1 MSENNQYQ
9 SSHGFSEI
17 LLASYLLLIAS
28 ILLYDRVRTYKRFFQ
43 LRADDKEASEETKTR
58 RDRCFGWIKRQ
69 YELTEDEI
77 LAYCGLDTLTFFR
90 FLQVGRKFLFLVVI
104 TSLALIPIYYSE
116 KMKNKDTSSM
126 RILGLYAIT
135 LTDVAK
141 NDVRLW
147 APVVASYVFCG
158 YMMYLLWIEYTE
170 YVKRRHQVLSSMASP
185 QYSILINDVPP
196 ALRNNT
202 RLRQYMEQ
210 FFPGEVK
217 DVQVDVECE
226 LIENWIE
233 KKKQL
238 QKKFDYALAVYE
250 KTGRRPHH
258 LEGRSWWRLL
268 LGYKNFRGCRVD
280 SIEYYEHSLATV
292 NQVIERGSTR
302 ISQHREM
309 VKEPKGKSSRELF
322 EDIEENDSI
331 DDNRNQGI
339 LANRNNQGQRKC
351 PLFSPGSAKLAHP
364 SNSDYGS
371 IQRDEQSSDGE
382 AACLVRR
389 SAFVSFTSLTACHV
403 LQQTVQSKHP
413 ARMSILAAPCI
424 DDVDWDSIGLRFR
437 TRALWQLISACTTA
451 VIVLFWTIP
460 TTLVAS
466 LASVDSLRHAV
477 PLLDK
482 WLREYPALNS
492 LCSALSPLAL
502 LILNALATYILA
514 FLSERE
520 GHPSY
525 TQVRASLFTKLA
537 YFQLIQI
544 FFVTVVAGTI
554 LDTME
559 HILNSPTE
567 LIVMLGRSIPHQSK
581 FFSSYILT
589 LMGVSLPLELF
600 RVVPLAKALLYKMCV
615 SKHIQARREATSYG
629 LAPYD
634 YLETF
639 DPTRIL
645 ADCFLVMLVSLT
657 FAPIAPYACTVFAL
671 FFTLVDLV
679 YRRNALY
686 VYKSSWF
693 AMGAYWP
700 CLFKFMVVAMVISQL
715 TMLGLLL
722 LKEAAAH
729 FACALLLILI
739 ICLYYHYM
747 TILYGP
753 LAKYL
758 PLAECLERDENRK
771 KHGDI
776 SQFDFLNG
784 VYRPPALAETI
795 EEER

>member
-1 MSENNQYQ
+1 MSENNQYK

-17 LLASYLLLIAS
+17 LFASYLLILAS
-28 ILLYDRVRTYKRFFQ
+28 ILLYGRVHTFKGFFQ
-43 LRADDKEASEETKTR
+43 LRADDIEARQKNKSGQR
-58 RDRCFGWIKRQ
+58 RCFGWIRRQ
-69 YELTEDEI
+69 YELTEDEL

-90 FLQVGRKFLFLVVI
+90 FLQVGRKFLFLVVVA
-104 TSLALIPIYYSE
+104 SLVLIPVYYSE
-116 KMKNKDTSSM
+116 KMKNKESSSM

-158 YMMYLLWIEYTE
+158 YMMYLLWVEYTE
-170 YVKRRHQVLSSMASP
+170 YVRRRHEVLSSIDSP

-196 ALRNNT
+196 ALRDNT

-210 FFPGEVK
+210 FFPGQVK

-233 KKKQL
+233 KKRQL
-238 QKKFDYALAVYE
+238 QLKLDYALAKYE

-258 LEGRSWWRLL
+258 VQGRSWFRLM
-268 LGYKNFRGCRVD
+268 LGYKNFRGYRVD
-280 SIEYYEHSLATV
+280 SIEYYQQSLATV
-292 NQVIERGSTR
+292 NQVLERGSVR
-302 ISQHREM
+302 IQQHRDM
-309 VKEPKGKSSRELF
+309 AKGTVGRSSRELF
-322 EDIEENDSI
+322 EDIEENDTM
-331 DDNRNQGI
+331 DCNHAQGV
-339 LANRNNQGQRKC
+339 LVNGNDQGQRKL
-351 PLFSPGSAKLAHP
+351 PLFSPESAKLRHH
-364 SNSDYGS
+364 SNLNYGS
-371 IQRDEQSSDGE
+371 IQRDVQSSSGE
-382 AACLVRR
+382 SACLVRR

-403 LQQTVQSKHP
+403 LQQTVQSRHP

-424 DDVDWDSIGLRFR
+424 DDVDWDSIGLGFR
-437 TRALWQLISACTTA
+437 TRALWRLISACVTA
-451 VIVLFWTIP
+451 IIVLFWTIP

-466 LASVDSLRHAV
+466 LASVDSLRHTV
-477 PLLDK
+477 PFLNRL
-482 WLREYPALNS
+482 LREYPALTT

-502 LILNALATYILA
+502 LALNSFATYILA

-520 GHPSY
+520 AHPSF
-525 TQVRASLFTKLA
+525 TEVRASLFTKLA

-544 FFVTVVAGTI
+544 FFVTVIAGTL

-559 HILNSPTE
+559 HILNSPKE

-600 RVVPLAKALLYKMCV
+600 RVVPLTKAALYKMCV
-615 SKHIQARREATSYG
+615 PKRIQVKKEASSYG

-657 FAPIAPYACTVFAL
+657 FAPIAPYACTVFAT
-671 FFTLVDLV
+671 FFSLVDLV

-722 LKEAAAH
+722 LKEAVPH
-729 FACALLLILI
+729 FACTLLLILI

-758 PLAECLERDENRK
+758 PLAECLERDETRK
-771 KHGDI
+771 AHGDT

-784 VYRPPALAETI
+784 VYRPPALAETT
-795 EEER
+795 EAEG